1 LAIGNWKSAM
11 TSPVCTSEKEMKQHG
26 KKYRAALEKIEPN
39 RKYNLDSAIAKV
51 KEIAFAKFDE
61 TVELTVWL
69 GVDPR
74 KADQLV
80 RGTLVLP
87 HGLGKSKTVLV
98 IAQGDKLREAEEAGA
113 DIVGGEDIVNRIKG
127 GWTDF
132 DAVIA
137 TPDMMRLV
145 GQLGKVLGPRG
156 LMPNPKTG
164 TVTPDVTT
172 AVKETKAG
180 KVEYRVDK
188 TGVIHVGV
196 GKVSFDPEKL
206 RDNAKALL
214 DAVVKAKPATA
225 KGKYVKKVNLA
236 ATMSP
241 GVLLDEA
248 AYAK

>member
-1 LAIGNWKSAM
+1 M

>member
-1 LAIGNWKSAM
+1 
-11 TSPVCTSEKEMKQHG
+11 MKKHG
-26 KKYRAALEKIEPN
+26 KKYRSALEKLEPG
-39 RKYNLDSAIAKV
+39 RKYDLASGVAKV
-51 KEIAFAKFDE
+51 KELAFAKFDE

-80 RGTLVLP
+80 RGTIVLP
-87 HGLGKSKTVLV
+87 HGLGKSKTVVV
-98 IAQGDKLREAEEAGA
+98 IAQGDKIREAEEAGA
-113 DIVGGEDIVNRIKG
+113 DIVGGEDIVTRIKG

-145 GQLGKVLGPRG
+145 GGLGKVLGPRG

-196 GKVSFDPEKL
+196 GKVSFENDKL
-206 RDNAKALL
+206 RENAKALL

-236 ATMSP
+236 STMSP

-248 AYAK
+248 AFAK

>member
-1 LAIGNWKSAM
+1 
-11 TSPVCTSEKEMKQHG
+11 MKKHG
-26 KKYRAALEKIEPN
+26 KKYRAALEKIEPG
-39 RKYNLDSAIAKV
+39 RKYDLASGIAKV
-51 KEIAFAKFDE
+51 KELSFAKFDE

-87 HGLGKSKTVLV
+87 HGIGKTKTVLV
-98 IAQGDKLREAEEAGA
+98 IAQGDKIREAEEAGA
-113 DIVGGEDIVNRIKG
+113 DIVGGEDIVTRIKG

-132 DAVIA
+132 DAVIS

-145 GQLGKVLGPRG
+145 GALGKILGPRG

-164 TVTPDVTT
+164 TVTFDVAT

-196 GKVSFDPEKL
+196 GKVSFEDDKL
-206 RDNAKALL
+206 RENAKALL

-236 ATMSP
+236 STMSP

-248 AYAK
+248 AYSK

>member
-1 LAIGNWKSAM
+1 MAK
-11 TSPVCTSEKEMKQHG
+11 HG
-26 KKYRAALEKIEPN
+26 KKFRAALEKIEPN
-39 RKYNLDSAIAKV
+39 RKFNLDEGLAKV

-61 TVELTVWL
+61 TVELTMWL

-80 RGTLVLP
+80 RGTVVLP
-87 HGLGKSKTVLV
+87 HGLGKSKRVLV
-98 IAQGDKLREAEEAGA
+98 IAQGDKIREAEEAGA
-113 DIVGGEDIVNRIKG
+113 DFVGGEDMVERIKG
-127 GWTDF
+127 GWLDF

-145 GQLGKVLGPRG
+145 GGLGKVLGPRG

-172 AVKETKAG
+172 AVRETKAG

-188 TGVIHVGV
+188 TGVIHVGI
-196 GKVSFDPEKL
+196 GKVSFDQQLL
-206 RDNAKALL
+206 RENAQTLL
-214 DAVVKAKPATA
+214 DAVVRAKPSTA

-241 GVLLDEA
+241 GVLLDET
-248 AYAK
+248 AYVK